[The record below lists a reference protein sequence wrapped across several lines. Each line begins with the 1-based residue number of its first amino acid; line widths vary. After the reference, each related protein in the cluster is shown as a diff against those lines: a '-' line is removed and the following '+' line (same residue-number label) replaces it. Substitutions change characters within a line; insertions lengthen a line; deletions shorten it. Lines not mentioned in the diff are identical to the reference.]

1 MGSNDQPFDMIFDT
15 GSNWLWVSSNL
26 CDNCPNKPGF
36 NHTTSDSFKV
46 TEDSAKMLNYG
57 SGSVI
62 GYQSNDRVCLNKDMC
77 TDDKFS
83 FLLVV
88 RQEGLKSLASAGL
101 VGLSPKYFEKGADQF
116 TTKLKAAGAI
126 DSTAFS
132 ISIA

>member
-1 MGSNDQPFDMIFDT
+1 
-15 GSNWLWVSSNL
+15 
-26 CDNCPNKPGF
+26 
-36 NHTTSDSFKV
+36 
-46 TEDSAKMLNYG
+46 
-57 SGSVI
+57 
-62 GYQSNDRVCLNKDMC
+62 MC

-88 RQEGLKSLASAGL
+88 NQQGLKSLASQGL

-132 ISIA
+132 ISIAQGDGQSKITFGGYNLTEFATGNATWHSINPTSIYWQL